1 MGCVADKPTAED
13 ILSTMREIV
22 VAADV
27 LTKALDRRLRCAD
40 GNGIGY
46 FGLRF
51 ISDAGRSGLSQID
64 LSRLARISPSVITKL
79 VDASEKSGIVVRI
92 AHPTDRRV
100 NMITLTMFGRTLID
114 QIVADLMNE
123 TQYCLLA
130 GGQHEYLKTQLLA
143 LKQSHVSFP

>member
-1 MGCVADKPTAED
+1 MGPRAEKPTADD

-22 VAADV
+22 IAADV
-27 LTKALDRRLRCAD
+27 LTKALDRRLRCAN

-64 LSRLARISPSVITKL
+64 LSRLACISPSVTTKL
-79 VDASEKSGIVVRI
+79 VDASEKSGIVMRI
-92 AHPTDRRV
+92 AHPTDRRI
-100 NMITLTMFGRTLID
+100 NMITLTIFGQTLID
-114 QIVADLMNE
+114 QIVAGLMNE
-123 TQYCLLA
+123 TEYCVLV

-143 LKQSHVSFP
+143 LQQSHRSFP